1 MRAAVR
7 SGLIRGL
14 ILAGVAAVGVLAWV
28 ASTWVS
34 PERVREQVV
43 AALHDQLDGVDV
55 RVGSARMRIL
65 GGIAVRDLTLTRRG
79 DPPDQPFLVVPV
91 ALLFHDKE
99 QLNRGRLVI
108 RRIELEN
115 PTLHLERSADGKWN
129 VADLVRPGPA
139 DRPVPSFQA
148 KGATVTVT
156 DRSPEALPAVK
167 LTDAQLFLQTE
178 LVSLLTLD
186 ARGTTDLFGPVEV
199 KARFERLSR
208 KTVIDLDL
216 KALPLGDV
224 APAVAERFAP
234 LVAPHVQKLTATAAV
249 KAELRYNPEATPA
262 WRHDVEVT
270 VKDGRLEHPDVP
282 WPVEKIGVKVR
293 SIDGRVKVED
303 ATAKVGPAHVR
314 VALETRE
321 AGGAPP
327 QAAEK
332 DDPFAAF
339 EAHVQR
345 ADVTVAGVPL
355 TDELFARLGEAG
367 AKAKKMFSP
376 VGTIDLGYRFGR
388 EAATGWKREIDVRP
402 RGVTGRYEKFPYPIT
417 AVEGSLKKTVVPGGE
432 PSMAVDIRGKAAG
445 DATVTVKGQVYG
457 RGPDPAV
464 TLRVAGTNVPI
475 DDRIIAAFPDEY
487 PDMLRQFRPAGRATF
502 TSDITQKQGVNLVE
516 NEIRVEVSDGTI
528 HYARFP
534 YRFDRVKGKVVAR
547 VQAAEARPGVAPPPD
562 RGELV
567 FDGFT
572 ATHGG
577 GTVWMHGSRRTV
589 AGTADRKLELHLG
602 GNGCPVDD
610 DLKGALAGLK
620 LDDIWKNLSPR
631 GTLAFSADVEVLDR
645 ARPPGA
651 PRPKADEP
659 TFNPA
664 TDLNLTFNFY
674 GPTVTPAFFPYDLS
688 ELSGWLQYRGGRV
701 DLAHLAARHGDTR
714 LKLEA
719 GEVRFYPQGVVWANL
734 GKLEA
739 KNLVADEA
747 LLKALPAALREG
759 VEGLKLRGRADLEIK
774 HLVVLTPPDEPTPV
788 GRSSVPGGGA
798 GAYVVNPS
806 PGPSPGGG
814 GVPAQ
819 QNLPNFASREPG
831 AGPSVGSS
839 PPFPLREGGPGGLGG
854 SGLLARG
861 QAPSALPAAVSPSSP
876 PPAPDP
882 VVYWDAELRLTGA
895 SLDTGVGWDEVYGA
909 VACRGRYEG
918 THVGLVRGNVY
929 LDRAVIARQPV
940 TAVHGRVQVLPQQPD
955 PARPGAYQP
964 PTAEFQSL
972 TASLFYGT
980 VGGEA
985 RVVMTEPVRYDLWL
999 TATDVQLEEV
1009 ARHYRLGSDA
1019 DLKGLAQA
1027 QVRVFNRYD
1036 PRTGRWSQEGTGRL
1050 DVPTG
1055 RMYNLPV
1062 LLDLMKVLKL
1072 QTPDRTAFEEAHAA
1086 FRLKDDRVY
1095 VEQLDLIGKALC
1107 VGGSGELDITGDN
1120 VRFEFYTLGS
1130 QILARLVN
1138 TPVGDLSAFLSRNL
1152 FIIRMT
1158 KENGGEIRYRPEPVP
1173 VVTEPA
1179 RLIVERLRRLRE
1191 VRGAPAVAP

>member
-115 PTLHLERSADGKWN
+115 PTLHLERGADGKWN

-178 LVSLLTLD
+178 LVSMLTLD

-224 APAVAERFAP
+224 APAIAERFAP
-234 LVAPHVQKLTATAAV
+234 LIAPHVQKLTATAAV
-249 KAELRYNPEATPA
+249 KAELRYNPEAAPA

-282 WPVEKIGVKVR
+282 WPIEKIGVKVR

-321 AGGAPP
+321 GGVTL
-327 QAAEK
+327 QAADK

-376 VGTIDLGYRFGR
+376 AGTIDLGYRFGR

-432 PSMAVDIRGKAAG
+432 PSMAVDVRGKAAG
-445 DATVTVKGQVYG
+445 DATITVKGQVYG

-464 TLRVAGTNVPI
+464 TLRVAGANVPI

-487 PDMLRQFRPAGRATF
+487 PDLLRQFRPAGRATF
-502 TSDITQKQGVNLVE
+502 TADITQKQGVNLVE
-516 NEIRVEVSDGTI
+516 NEMRVEIADGTI

-534 YRFDRVKGKVVAR
+534 YRFERVKGKVVAR
-547 VQAAEARPGVAPPPD
+547 VQAVEPRPGVAPPPD

-620 LDDIWKNLSPR
+620 LDDIWKKLSPR
-631 GTLAFSADVEVLDR
+631 GTLAFSADVEVMDR

-651 PRPKADEP
+651 PPPKADEP

-664 TDLNLTFNFY
+664 SDLNLTFNFY
-674 GPTVTPAFFPYDLS
+674 GPTVTPTFFPYDLS
-688 ELSGWLQYRGGRV
+688 DLSGWLQYRGGRV

-719 GEVRFYPQGVVWANL
+719 GEVRFFPQGVVWANL

-739 KNLVADEA
+739 KNLVADDA

-774 HLVVLTPPDEPTPV
+774 HLVVLTPPDEPAPV
-788 GRSSVPGGGA
+788 
-798 GAYVVNPS
+798 
-806 PGPSPGGG
+806 
-814 GVPAQ
+814 
-819 QNLPNFASREPG
+819 
-831 AGPSVGSS
+831 
-839 PPFPLREGGPGGLGG
+839 
-854 SGLLARG
+854 ARG
-861 QAPSALPAAVSPSSP
+861 QAPSVLPAAVSPSSP

-895 SLDTGVGWDEVYGA
+895 SLDTGV
-909 VACRGRYEG
+909 
-918 THVGLVRGNVY
+918 
-929 LDRAVIARQPV
+929 
-940 TAVHGRVQVLPQQPD
+940 
-955 PARPGAYQP
+955 
-964 PTAEFQSL
+964 
-972 TASLFYGT
+972 
-980 VGGEA
+980 
-985 RVVMTEPVRYDLWL
+985 
-999 TATDVQLEEV
+999 
-1009 ARHYRLGSDA
+1009 
-1019 DLKGLAQA
+1019 
-1027 QVRVFNRYD
+1027 
-1036 PRTGRWSQEGTGRL
+1036 
-1050 DVPTG
+1050 
-1055 RMYNLPV
+1055 
-1062 LLDLMKVLKL
+1062 
-1072 QTPDRTAFEEAHAA
+1072 
-1086 FRLKDDRVY
+1086 
-1095 VEQLDLIGKALC
+1095 
-1107 VGGSGELDITGDN
+1107 
-1120 VRFEFYTLGS
+1120 
-1130 QILARLVN
+1130 
-1138 TPVGDLSAFLSRNL
+1138 
-1152 FIIRMT
+1152 
-1158 KENGGEIRYRPEPVP
+1158 
-1173 VVTEPA
+1173 
-1179 RLIVERLRRLRE
+1179 
-1191 VRGAPAVAP
+1191 

>member
-14 ILAGVAAVGVLAWV
+14 ILAGVAALGVGAWV

-43 AALHDQLDGVDV
+43 AALHEQLDGVDV
-55 RVGSARMRIL
+55 TVGSARMRIL
-65 GGIAVRDLTLTRRG
+65 GGIAVRDLALVRRG

-115 PTLHLERSADGKWN
+115 PALRLERGPDGKWN

-148 KGATVTVT
+148 KGATVTIT

-167 LTDAQLFLQTE
+167 LTDAQLFLQNE
-178 LVSLLTLD
+178 HVSLLTLS
-186 ARGTTDLFGPVEV
+186 AQGTTDLFGPVEV
-199 KARFERLSR
+199 KARVNRLNKHAEYR
-208 KTVIDLDL
+208 VEL
-216 KALPLGDV
+216 KALPLGDL
-224 APAVAERFAP
+224 APAVAERYAP
-234 LVAPHVQKLTATAAV
+234 AAAPFIQKLTATAAV
-249 KAELRYNPEATPA
+249 RAVLTHTPDA
-262 WRHDVEVT
+262 PRPWGHDVEVT
-270 VKDGRLEHPDVP
+270 VKDGRLDHPDVP

-303 ATAKVGPAHVR
+303 ATARVGPAHVR
-314 VALETRE
+314 VALETRD
-321 AGGAPP
+321 AGGAPAP
-327 QAAEK
+327 PADK
-332 DDPFAAF
+332 DDPLAAF
-339 EAHVQR
+339 EEHVQR

-355 TDELFARLGEAG
+355 TDELFARLGEPG
-367 AKAKKMFSP
+367 AKVKKMFAP
-376 VGTIDLGYRFGR
+376 DGTIDLGYRFAR
-388 EAATGWKREIDVRP
+388 ETAAGWKRELEVRP
-402 RGVTGRYEKFPYPIT
+402 RGVTARYEKFPYPIGG
-417 AVEGSLKKTVVPGGE
+417 VEGSLRKTVTPGGE
-432 PSMAVDIRGKAAG
+432 PSLAVDVRGKAAN

-464 TLRVAGTNVPI
+464 TLRVAGTGVPI

-487 PDMLRQFRPAGRATF
+487 PDLLRQFRPAGRATF
-502 TSDITQKQGVNLVE
+502 TADITQKQGVNLAE
-516 NEIRVEVSDGTI
+516 TEIRVEVGDGTI
-528 HYARFP
+528 HYTRFP
-534 YRFDRVKGKVVAR
+534 YRFEKVKGKVVAR
-547 VQAAEARPGVAPPPD
+547 VQAVEQRPGAAPPPD

-589 AGTADRKLELHLG
+589 PGTADRKLELHLG

-620 LDDIWKNLSPR
+620 LGDIWTSLSPR

-651 PRPKADEP
+651 PRPKADET

-664 TDLNLTFNFY
+664 SDLNLTFNFY

-688 ELSGWLQYRGGRV
+688 DLSGWLQYRGGRV

-739 KNLVADEA
+739 KNVVADEA
-747 LLKALPAALREG
+747 LLKALPASLREG

-788 GRSSVPGGGA
+788 A
-798 GAYVVNPS
+798 AT
-806 PGPSPGGG
+806 
-814 GVPAQ
+814 
-819 QNLPNFASREPG
+819 
-831 AGPSVGSS
+831 
-839 PPFPLREGGPGGLGG
+839 
-854 SGLLARG
+854 ARG
-861 QAPSALPAAVSPSSP
+861 QAPGVLPAAASPLSP

-918 THVGLVRGNVY
+918 THVGLVRGNIY

-940 TAVHGRVQVLPQQPD
+940 TTVQGRVQVLPQQPD
-955 PARPGAYQP
+955 PARPGYFLP

-972 TASLFYGT
+972 SGNLFHGT

-985 RVVMTEPVRYDLWL
+985 RVVMADPVRYDLWL
-999 TATDVQLEEV
+999 TATDVQLEDV

-1072 QTPDRTAFEEAHAA
+1072 QTPDRTAFEEAHAT

-1095 VEQLDLIGKALC
+1095 VDQLDLIGKALC
-1107 VGGSGELDITGDN
+1107 VGGSGELDLAGDN

-1152 FIIRMT
+1152 FVIRMT
-1158 KENGGEIRYRPEPVP
+1158 KENGGETRYRPEPVP

-1191 VRGAPAVAP
+1191 ARP

>member
-14 ILAGVAAVGVLAWV
+14 ILAAVAALGAAAWF

-34 PERVREQVV
+34 PERVREQVL
-43 AALHDQLDGVDV
+43 AALHDQLDGVDAS
-55 RVGSARMRIL
+55 VGSARMRIL
-65 GGIAVRDLTLTRRG
+65 GGIAVRDLALVRRG
-79 DPPDQPFLVVPV
+79 DPPDQPLLVVPSAV
-91 ALLFHDKE
+91 LFHDKE

-108 RRIELEN
+108 RKIELEN
-115 PTLHLERSADGKWN
+115 PALRLERGPDGRWN

-139 DRPVPSFQA
+139 DRPVPSFVA

-167 LTDAQLFLQTE
+167 LSGAQLFLQNE
-178 LVSLLTLD
+178 HVSILTLHAQGD
-186 ARGTTDLFGPVEV
+186 ADLFGPVEV
-199 KARFERLSR
+199 KARLNRINREV
-208 KTVIDLDL
+208 KVDLDL
-216 KALPLGDV
+216 KALPLGDL
-224 APAVAERFAP
+224 AAAVAERVAP
-234 LVAPHVQKLTATAAV
+234 GVAPHVQKLTATAAV
-249 KAELRYNPEATPA
+249 KGELRYNPGAAPA
-262 WRHDVEVT
+262 WHHDVEVSI
-270 VKDGRLEHPDVP
+270 KDGRLEHPDVP
-282 WPVEKIGVKVR
+282 WPVEKIGLKVR
-293 SIDGRVKVED
+293 SVDGRVKVED

-321 AGGAPP
+321 GGGTPP
-327 QAAEK
+327 AA
-332 DDPFAAF
+332 DDPLAAF
-339 EAHVQR
+339 EEHVQR
-345 ADVTVAGVPL
+345 ADVTFAGVPL
-355 TDELFARLGEAG
+355 TDDLFARLGEAG
-367 AKAKKMFSP
+367 GKIKKMFAP
-376 VGTIDLGYRFGR
+376 AGTVDVGYKFVR
-388 EAATGWKREIDVRP
+388 EAGPGWKREYEVRP
-402 RGVTGRYEKFPYPIT
+402 RGVSARYEKFPYPVT
-417 AVEGSLKKTVVPGGE
+417 AVEGTLKKTVTPGGE
-432 PSMAVDIRGKAAG
+432 PSLAVDVRGKAAN
-445 DATVTVKGQVYG
+445 DAAVTVKGQVYG

-475 DDRIIAAFPDEY
+475 DERIIAAFPDEY
-487 PDMLRQFRPAGRATF
+487 PDLLRQFRPAGRATF
-502 TSDITQKQGVNLVE
+502 TADITQKQGVNLAE
-516 NEIRVEVSDGTI
+516 TEIRVDVADGTI
-528 HYARFP
+528 HYTRFP
-534 YRFDRVKGKVVAR
+534 YRFEKVKGKVVAR
-547 VQAAEARPGVAPPPD
+547 VGAVEPRPGAAPAAD

-577 GTVWMHGSRRTV
+577 GNVWMHGSRRTV
-589 AGTADRKLELHLG
+589 PGTADRRLELHLG
-602 GNGCPVDD
+602 GNGCPLDD
-610 DLKGALAGLK
+610 DLRGALDALK
-620 LDDIWKNLSPR
+620 LGDIWKSLSPR
-631 GTLAFSADVEVLDR
+631 GAMAFSADVEVLDR

-664 TDLNLTFNFY
+664 SDLNLTFNFY
-674 GPTVTPAFFPYDLS
+674 GPTVTPAFFPYELAD
-688 ELSGWLQYRGGRV
+688 LSGWLQYRGGRV
-701 DLAHLAARHGDTR
+701 DLAHLAARHNDTR

-747 LLKALPAALREG
+747 LLKALPGSLRDG
-759 VEGLKLRGRADLEIK
+759 VEGLKLRGRADLEVK
-774 HLVVLTPPDEPTPV
+774 HLVVLTPPDEPTPTTAV
-788 GRSSVPGGGA
+788 
-798 GAYVVNPS
+798 
-806 PGPSPGGG
+806 
-814 GVPAQ
+814 
-819 QNLPNFASREPG
+819 
-831 AGPSVGSS
+831 
-839 PPFPLREGGPGGLGG
+839 
-854 SGLLARG
+854 RG
-861 QAPSALPAAVSPSSP
+861 QAPPLAASPLAP

-895 SLDTGVGWDEVYGA
+895 AFDTGVGWDEVYGA

-929 LDRAVIARQPV
+929 LDRAVVARQPLTGV
-940 TAVHGRVQVLPQQPD
+940 QGRVSVPPQQPD
-955 PARPGAYQP
+955 PARPGYFLP
-964 PTAEFQSL
+964 PTTEFQNL
-972 TASLFYGT
+972 TGGLFHGT

-985 RVVMTEPVRYDLWL
+985 RVVMTDPVRYDLWL

-1072 QTPDRTAFEEAHAA
+1072 QTPDRTAFEEGHAA
-1086 FRLKDDRVY
+1086 FRLKDEKVY
-1095 VEQLDLIGKALC
+1095 VDQLDLIGKALC
-1107 VGGSGELDITGDN
+1107 VGGSGELDLTGDN
-1120 VRFEFYTLGS
+1120 VKFEFYTLGS

-1152 FIIRMT
+1152 FVIRMT
-1158 KENGGEIRYRPEPVP
+1158 KENGGEFRYRPEPVP

-1191 VRGAPAVAP
+1191 ARPGTP